1 MENEK
6 KEYTDKEL
14 ILRSK
19 MDSFLKSLLKLVPL
33 EFEDL
38 QIDIDTIELIIRRCD
53 TYREVTKIELSICNI
68 LYQKYRKLDLI
79 EKY

>member
-19 MDSFLKSLLKLVPL
+19 MYSFLKSLLNLVPS
-33 EFEDL
+33 EFENL
-38 QIDIDTIELIIRRCD
+38 QIDIDTIEFVIRRCD
-53 TYREVTKIELSICNI
+53 KYREVTKTELSICNL
-68 LYQKYRKLDLI
+68 LYQKYRQLDLI